1 VRKLF
6 RLIQLEQVAERIV
19 QEGLVPG
26 ARGKRDP
33 VHLDALLLQV
43 ADGGI
48 DIVDSDRKVV
58 CTEWLG
64 VGFHQVHLLAAGV
77 EPVPGAEIGARQLR
91 HAEHV
96 PIEGESLL
104 RVGDADGDMVYT
116 GWLHR
121 SILPHVADFARETV
135 DGGTF
140 VRMLL
145 AALRDMQWRRRRL
158 AIAVVSTG
166 LVFAMTLVLTG
177 LANGFRVEAQRAVDS
192 LGVDRFVVKAGAN
205 GPFLGATPFAEADLA
220 RVAAAPGVA
229 AAGPLATADLT
240 IKEGTSTRNTTAF
253 GALEHGPGMP
263 VVSQGQAPMTPDEV
277 AVSSTLGQHVGDK
290 VQIGAQTL
298 RVVGIVPNSTALAKR
313 PNIFLTT
320 EGLQQLAYN
329 GQPLVTSI
337 GVVGAPRQLPNGYQA
352 LDRAA
357 GVDDLLR
364 PIKSPAG
371 AISIMADL
379 LWIVAVLIVG
389 SLVYLS
395 ALERLRDFAVFKAIG
410 VPTRSI
416 LAGLALQAIIVAL
429 LAAALGV
436 ILAQLLAPL
445 FPMTV
450 VMPMRAYLALPAI
463 AIAVG
468 LLASAAG
475 LRRAVAVDPA
485 LAFGGP

>member
-1 VRKLF
+1 
-6 RLIQLEQVAERIV
+6 
-19 QEGLVPG
+19 
-26 ARGKRDP
+26 
-33 VHLDALLLQV
+33 
-43 ADGGI
+43 
-48 DIVDSDRKVV
+48 
-58 CTEWLG
+58 
-64 VGFHQVHLLAAGV
+64 
-77 EPVPGAEIGARQLR
+77 
-91 HAEHV
+91 
-96 PIEGESLL
+96 
-104 RVGDADGDMVYT
+104 
-116 GWLHR
+116 
-121 SILPHVADFARETV
+121 
-135 DGGTF
+135 
-140 VRMLL
+140 MLS

-158 AIAVVSTG
+158 VIAIVSTG

-177 LANGFRVEAQRAVDS
+177 LANGFRVEAQRTIDS
-192 LGVDRFVVKAGAN
+192 MGVDAFVVKAGAT

-220 RVAAAPGVA
+220 LVAGAPGVA

-253 GALEHGPGMP
+253 GAPERGPGMP
-263 VVSQGQAPMTPDEV
+263 GVSQGRAPSTPDEV
-277 AVSSTLGQHVGDK
+277 AVSSTLGVHVGDK
-290 VQIGAQTL
+290 VQIAAQAL
-298 RVVGIVPNSTALAKR
+298 RVVGIVPDSTALAKR

-329 GQPLVTSI
+329 GQALVTSI
-337 GVVGAPRQLPNGYQA
+337 GVVGAPQQLPNGYQA

-364 PIKSPAG
+364 PVKSPAG

-445 FPMTV
+445 FPMV
-450 VMPMRAYLALPAI
+450 VVIPVRAYLALPAI